1 LSSEGPVVL
10 FVGRLTAVKRLDR
23 LLEAFTEVRDRV
35 PDAVLVVAGE
45 GDLTDEV
52 RSVAASSGDA
62 VRLLGWQSDV
72 ASLYASA
79 DLVVISSD
87 NEGMPVTLLEAAMA
101 GVPGVTTDVG
111 SAAEVVEHGVTG
123 LVVPPDA
130 GALAEA
136 LVELLLDGERRSIMG
151 RAAAQ
156 RAVER
161 FGSARLVSDHAVFY
175 RRLMES

>member
-1 LSSEGPVVL
+1 
-10 FVGRLTAVKRLDR
+10 
-23 LLEAFTEVRDRV
+23 
-35 PDAVLVVAGE
+35 
-45 GDLTDEV
+45 
-52 RSVAASSGDA
+52 
-62 VRLLGWQSDV
+62 
-72 ASLYASA
+72 
-79 DLVVISSD
+79 VISSD

-136 LVELLLDGERRSIMG
+136 LVELLLDGERRSVMG